1 MVSPILELTNI
12 NKSFGHVHANKNIN
26 LTINKGTIHGIIGEN
41 GAGKSTLMSIV
52 FGLYQANSGK
62 IKINEKEIK
71 LKSPRDSILNGI
83 GMVHQHFMLVENFT
97 VLENIILGFEGETV
111 FGEKLETAKKDL
123 EKLCETYN
131 FNIDLDA
138 TISDLSVGFRQRVE
152 ILKSLY
158 RGAEIL
164 ILDEPTGVLTP
175 QEVDELFK
183 ILRSLKEEGK
193 TIVLITHK
201 LIEIMDLTSEVSVM
215 RQGEM
220 VGHTKTQDTNK
231 EKLAEM
237 MVGRNVLLRVDKTE
251 IKKGDPIFRVN
262 ELSVKDDL
270 DVTRVK
276 NVNLEIC
283 SGEILGIAGVTGNG
297 QTELLEALSGIRK
310 VESGNIRL
318 FGEKISDKHSF
329 LNPRM
334 LKARGLAHVP
344 EDRQRMGLIGD
355 FKAYENLIFGY
366 HDQEPFSKSSIL
378 NHKEITEYSNRV
390 MQEYDVRPNSPNL
403 ITSNFSGGNQQKII
417 LSRELNENPKV
428 LLVGQP
434 TRGVD
439 IGAIEFIHQRLINMR
454 DKGAAILLASVEL
467 DEILSL
473 SDRIIVMFDG
483 KIVGE
488 KINKNITDRELG
500 LLMAGVTE
508 WAILLL
514 INQRYL
520 GGYLT

>member
-1 MVSPILELTNI
+1 MVSPILELKNI
-12 NKSFGHVHANKNIN
+12 SKSFGHVQANKNIN
-26 LTINKGTIHGIIGEN
+26 LKINRGTIHGIIGEN

-52 FGLYQANSGK
+52 YGLYQADNGIININGK
-62 IKINEKEIK
+62 NIS
-71 LKSPRDSILNGI
+71 LKSPKDSIINGI

-97 VLENIILGFEGETV
+97 VIENIILGFEGELV
-111 FGEKLETAKKDL
+111 FGKNLEKAKKDL
-123 EKLCETYN
+123 ENLCNTYKL
-131 FNIDLDA
+131 NIDLNS

-215 RQGEM
+215 RQGEI
-220 VGHTKTQDTNK
+220 VGHTKTENTNK

-237 MVGRNVLLRVDKTE
+237 MVGRSVLLRLDKSE
-251 IKKGDPIFRVN
+251 VKRGDVIFKVN
-262 ELSVKDDL
+262 NLSVKDDL
-270 DVTRVK
+270 DVKRVK
-276 NVNLEIC
+276 NINLEIH
-283 SGEILGIAGVTGNG
+283 SGEILGVAGVTGNG

-310 VESGNIRL
+310 VESGEIFLN
-318 FGEKISDKHSF
+318 GEKISDNQNF
-329 LNPRM
+329 LDPRE
-334 LKARGLAHVP
+334 LKEKGLAHVP
-344 EDRQRMGLIGD
+344 EDRQRMGLVTD

-366 HDQEPFSKSSIL
+366 QDQSPFSKSSIL
-378 NHKEITEYSNRV
+378 KKSDIINHSKNI
-390 MQEYDVRPNSPNL
+390 MKEYDVRPQSPSL
-403 ITSNFSGGNQQKII
+403 KTSNFSGGNQQKLI
-417 LSRELNENPKV
+417 LSRELNENPKI

-439 IGAIEFIHQRLINMR
+439 IGAIEFIHQKLIDMR
-454 DKGAAILLASVEL
+454 DKGAAILLVSVEL
-467 DEILSL
+467 EEVLSL

-483 KIVGE
+483 NIVGE
-488 KINKNITDRELG
+488 KENKNVTDRELG
-500 LLMAGVTE
+500 LLMAGVV
-508 WAILLL
+508 
-514 INQRYL
+514 
-520 GGYLT
+520 

>member
-1 MVSPILELTNI
+1 
-12 NKSFGHVHANKNIN
+12 
-26 LTINKGTIHGIIGEN
+26 
-41 GAGKSTLMSIV
+41 
-52 FGLYQANSGK
+52 
-62 IKINEKEIK
+62 
-71 LKSPRDSILNGI
+71 
-83 GMVHQHFMLVENFT
+83 MVHQHFMLVENFT

-111 FGEKLETAKKDL
+111 FGEKLEKAKKDL
-123 EKLCETYN
+123 KKLCETYN
-131 FNIDLDA
+131 FNLDLNA
-138 TISDLSVGFRQRVE
+138 TISDLSIGFRQRVE

-183 ILRSLKEEGK
+183 ILRSLKDEGK

-215 RQGEM
+215 RQGEI
-220 VGHTKTQDTNK
+220 VGHTKTLDTNK

-237 MVGRNVLLRVDKTE
+237 MVGRSVLLRVNKQE
-251 IKKGDPIFRVN
+251 IKKGEVIFKVKN
-262 ELSVKDDL
+262 LSVKDDL

-276 NVNLEIC
+276 DVNLEIC

-310 VESGNIRL
+310 VESGNIEL
-318 FGEKISDKHSF
+318 FGEKISDQDNF

-334 LKARGLAHVP
+334 LKGKGLAHVP
-344 EDRQRMGLIGD
+344 EDRQRMGLISD
-355 FKAYENLIFGY
+355 FKAHENLIFGY

-378 NHKEITEYSNRV
+378 NNKEITKYSNRV
-390 MQEYDVRPNSPNL
+390 MQEYDVRPNTPNL

-439 IGAIEFIHQRLINMR
+439 IGAIEFIHQRLIDMR

-488 KINKNITDRELG
+488 KVNKNVTDRELG
-500 LLMAGVTE
+500 LLMAGV
-508 WAILLL
+508 A
-514 INQRYL
+514 
-520 GGYLT
+520 

>member
-1 MVSPILELTNI
+1 MVSPILELSNI

-52 FGLYQANSGK
+52 YGLYQADSGTIKVSGK
-62 IKINEKEIK
+62 EIN
-71 LKSPRDSILNGI
+71 LKSPRDSIENGI

-97 VLENIILGFEGETV
+97 VLENIVLGFEGEIV
-111 FGEKLETAKKDL
+111 FGKNLEKAKKDL
-123 EKLCETYN
+123 KNLCDTYN
-131 FNIDLDA
+131 LNVDLDSV
-138 TISDLSVGFRQRVE
+138 IGDLSVGFRQRVE

-158 RGAEIL
+158 RGAEIF

-201 LIEIMDLTSEVSVM
+201 LNEIMDLTSEVSVM
-215 RQGEM
+215 RQGEV
-220 VGHTKTQDTNK
+220 VGHTQTENTNR

-237 MVGRNVLLRVDKTE
+237 MVGRSVLLRINKSKTE
-251 IKKGDPIFRVN
+251 RGDVVFKVEN
-262 ELSVKDDL
+262 LTVKDDL

-276 NVNLEIC
+276 NVNLEIHA
-283 SGEILGIAGVTGNG
+283 GEILGLAGVTGNG

-310 VESGNIRL
+310 VESGEIYLN
-318 FGEKISDKHSF
+318 GEKISDSTEF
-329 LNPRM
+329 LNPRE
-334 LKARGLAHVP
+334 LKEKGLAHVP
-344 EDRQRMGLIGD
+344 EDRQRMGLVTD

-366 HDQEPFSKSSIL
+366 HDQEPYSKSSIMKDNKIL
-378 NHKEITEYSNRV
+378 DYSKKV
-390 MQEYDVRPNSPNL
+390 MEEYDVRPRSPNL
-403 ITSNFSGGNQQKII
+403 MTSNFSGGNQQKLI
-417 LSRELNENPKV
+417 LSRELNENPKI

-439 IGAIEFIHQRLINMR
+439 IGAIEFIHQRLIDMR
-454 DKGAAILLASVEL
+454 DKGAAILLVSVEL
-467 DEILSL
+467 EEVLSL
-473 SDRIIVMFDG
+473 SDRIVVMFDG

-488 KINKNITDRELG
+488 RVNKDVTDRELG
-500 LLMAGVTE
+500 LLMAGV
-508 WAILLL
+508 A
-514 INQRYL
+514 
-520 GGYLT
+520 

>member
-1 MVSPILELTNI
+1 MVSPILELKNI
-12 NKSFGHVHANKNIN
+12 SKSFGHVQANKNIN
-26 LTINKGTIHGIIGEN
+26 LTINRGTIHGIIGEN

-52 FGLYQANSGK
+52 FGLYQANSGS
-62 IKINEKEIK
+62 IKVNGKEIK
-71 LKSPRDSILNGI
+71 LKSPKDSIINGI

-97 VLENIILGFEGETV
+97 VLENIILGFEGELV
-111 FGEKLETAKKDL
+111 FGKNLEKAKKDL
-123 EKLCETYN
+123 KNLCDTYKL
-131 FNIDLDA
+131 NIDLNS

-201 LIEIMDLTSEVSVM
+201 LIEIMDLTNEVSVM

-220 VGHTKTQDTNK
+220 VGHTKTENTNK
-231 EKLAEM
+231 EQLAEM
-237 MVGRNVLLRVDKTE
+237 MVGRSVLLRLDKSEVKT
-251 IKKGDPIFRVN
+251 GDLVFKVEN
-262 ELSVKDDL
+262 LTVKDDL

-276 NVNLEIC
+276 NVNLEIRA
-283 SGEILGIAGVTGNG
+283 GEILGLAGVTGNG

-310 VESGNIRL
+310 VESGEIYL
-318 FGEKISDKHSF
+318 EGKKISDSQNF
-329 LNPRM
+329 LDPRE
-334 LKARGLAHVP
+334 LKERGLAHVP
-344 EDRQRMGLIGD
+344 EDRQRMGLVTD

-366 HDQEPFSKSSIL
+366 QDQQPFSKSSIL
-378 NHKEITEYSNRV
+378 NHKDIISHSKKIME
-390 MQEYDVRPNSPNL
+390 EYDVRPQSPNL

-439 IGAIEFIHQRLINMR
+439 IGAIEFIHQRLIDMR
-454 DKGAAILLASVEL
+454 DRGAAILLVSVEL
-467 DEILSL
+467 DEVLSL

-483 KIVGE
+483 NIVGE
-488 KINKNITDRELG
+488 KENKNVTDRELG
-500 LLMAGVTE
+500 LLMAGV
-508 WAILLL
+508 A
-514 INQRYL
+514 
-520 GGYLT
+520 

>member
-1 MVSPILELTNI
+1 MVSPILELKDI

-26 LTINKGTIHGIIGEN
+26 LQINKGTIHGIIGEN

-52 FGLYQANSGK
+52 FGLYQADSGT
-62 IKINEKEIK
+62 IRISGKEIK
-71 LKSPRDSILNGI
+71 LKSPRDSILSGI
-83 GMVHQHFMLVENFT
+83 GMVHQHFMLVENFS
-97 VLENIILGFEGETV
+97 VLENIILGFEGELV
-111 FGEKLETAKKDL
+111 FGKNLDKAKKDL
-123 EKLCETYN
+123 KNLCDTYKL
-131 FNIDLDA
+131 NINLES

-183 ILRSLKEEGK
+183 ILHSLKEEGK

-201 LIEIMDLTSEVSVM
+201 LNEIMDLTSEVSVM

-220 VGHTKTQDTNK
+220 VGHKKTESTNK
-231 EKLAEM
+231 EDLAEM
-237 MVGRNVLLRVDKTE
+237 MVGRSVLLRINKSATKPGNAVFSVRDL
-251 IKKGDPIFRVN
+251 V
-262 ELSVKDDL
+262 VKDDL

-276 NVNLEIC
+276 NVNLDIHE
-283 SGEILGIAGVTGNG
+283 GEILGLAGVTGNG

-310 VESGNIRL
+310 IESGEIQLFNETISNKNNFFDPKRL
-318 FGEKISDKHSF
+318 KEK
-329 LNPRM
+329 
-334 LKARGLAHVP
+334 GLAHVP
-344 EDRQRMGLIGD
+344 EDRQRMGLVTD

-366 HDQEPFSKSSIL
+366 HHQEPFSKSSIL
-378 NHKEITEYSNRV
+378 KEKEILSFSKKV
-390 MQEYDVRPNSPNL
+390 MEEYDVRPRSPNL

-439 IGAIEFIHQRLINMR
+439 IGAIEFIHQRLIDMR
-454 DKGAAILLASVEL
+454 DKGAAILLVSVEL
-467 DEILSL
+467 EEVLSL
-473 SDRIIVMFDG
+473 SDRIVVMFDG
-483 KIVGE
+483 NIVGE
-488 KINKNITDRELG
+488 KINKDVTDRELG
-500 LLMAGVTE
+500 LLMAGV
-508 WAILLL
+508 A
-514 INQRYL
+514 
-520 GGYLT
+520 